1 MSTDTGHESMSS
13 LASPRSHPPTQFFS
27 ADDILRNSV
36 ATNIRDTQYSGRD
49 TMYSERNSMRD
60 TRYSDRDSTATDY
73 TRASIATRASMATTT
88 YRSTAIISPAPVP
101 VAVRAA
107 APKLVTI
114 GKRSPAQ
121 TSPIPAVPTLTAEKV
136 AEAERARASAVAG
149 NDRTSNAGL
158 GMNIPITIQP
168 SVPRLSTIS
177 SVPTSANRSEFGSPR
192 HEAPMPESPVLP
204 ETAEQLPPS
213 TRGSEFTDA
222 PSSPIIPPA
231 HEEETLP
238 IRNSFVD

>member
-1 MSTDTGHESMSS
+1 MSTETGHESMSS

-36 ATNIRDTQYSGRD
+36 ATNNRDTQYRD
-49 TMYSERNSMRD
+49 TMYSDRTSIRD
-60 TRYSDRDSTATDY
+60 TRYSNRDSTATDY

-88 YRSTAIISPAPVP
+88 YRSTAIIAPAPVP
-101 VAVRAA
+101 VNVRAA

-121 TSPIPAVPTLTAEKV
+121 NSPIPAVPTLTAEKV
-136 AEAERARASAVAG
+136 AEAERLRASAIAG
-149 NDRTSNAGL
+149 HDRTSNAGL
-158 GMNIPITIQP
+158 GMNIPIAIQP

-177 SVPTSANRSEFGSPR
+177 SVPTSAVRSEFGSPQL
-192 HEAPMPESPVLP
+192 EPPMPDSPVLP
-204 ETAEQLPPS
+204 ETSEELPPS

-222 PSSPIIPPA
+222 PSSPIVPPA
-231 HEEETLP
+231 DEEETLP
-238 IRNSFVD
+238 IRNSRME